1 MLREWSV
8 RSRIDFQSLRL
19 FISMIEER
27 SITRAAERHRI
38 ANSAVSKRIA
48 YLEESFASSCFVR
61 AKTELRRPLKVSLSL
76 GKHVILSGRSMT
88 SKVRCAIKHQA
99 RGGMFSW
106 SPTSND
112 FW

>member
-48 YLEESFASSCFVR
+48 YLE
-61 AKTELRRPLKVSLSL
+61 
-76 GKHVILSGRSMT
+76 
-88 SKVRCAIKHQA
+88 
-99 RGGMFSW
+99 
-106 SPTSND
+106 
-112 FW
+112 